1 MKLWPVAVLGL
12 LFSAREVL
20 AQSDRATITG
30 TVRDGSGAF
39 IADAQVIA
47 TNVNNKFQFLASTNA
62 KGRFS
67 LLNLPVGQYAL
78 ACSTETFDN
87 YRRTGL
93 DLATSEVTEIDIVL
107 TIGSKTETIAVDA
120 NGPQL
125 QTQTSSISTN
135 LNNPAITEL
144 PLNVQG
150 GRNLAAFMF
159 AYVPGVEGSG
169 VTPSDKDF
177 SSHIDG
183 SLSDTKEV
191 MIDGTSA
198 VSQIGGY
205 LSESSPSMEAVQE
218 FQLTSAGIGADEG
231 RTGGGVF
238 RYEMKSGTNAWH
250 GSGFY
255 YMHNEAFDARSF
267 GDVYNQEICLGASG
281 GNSAQLASCKR
292 GFGKPRDR
300 LYDYGASF
308 GGPIKKDKLFFYAA
322 WERYTFANA
331 GVGALSS
338 TVPTP
343 AFLGGDFSSL
353 LGGTLCNGS
362 GGIAL
367 CNGYPASGN
376 PTPVMVQN
384 DAGRTVP
391 AQQNM
396 IFDPA
401 PNACGAPPCQFTGNV
416 IPLDRIS
423 KVRSEERR

>member
-1 MKLWPVAVLGL
+1 MKIEVMVLSVL
-12 LFSAREVL
+12 LLTAGEIL
-20 AQSDRATITG
+20 AQSDLASITG
-30 TVRDGSGAF
+30 NVKDPSGAVV
-39 IADAQVIA
+39 AGAQIYV
-47 TNVNNKFQFLASTNA
+47 TNA
-62 KGRFS
+62 SDDLQASSVTNAAGVYTV
-67 LLNLPVGQYAL
+67 LNLPIGDYRLVCSKEGFKKYERSEIKLTIGQVAEIDAVLTVGA
-78 ACSTETFDN
+78 STET
-87 YRRTGL
+87 
-93 DLATSEVTEIDIVL
+93 LAVTR
-107 TIGSKTETIAVDA
+107 DA
-120 NGPQL
+120 QLL
-125 QTQTSSISTN
+125 QTQTSSISTSLGN
-135 LNNPAITEL
+135 AAISEL

-150 GRNLAAFMF
+150 GRNLSAFMF

-169 VTPSDKDF
+169 STPQNQDYT
-177 SSHIDG
+177 SHING
-183 SLSDTKEV
+183 SLSQNKEV

-205 LSESSPSMEAVQE
+205 LSESSPPMEAVEE
-218 FQLTSAGIGADEG
+218 FQVTSAGVRADDG

-281 GNSAQLASCKR
+281 GNSVQLASCKR
-292 GFGKPRDR
+292 GFGKPRYR